1 MEAIGLLVTLEARAG
16 KEADAEAFLKSA
28 QPLALDEKGT
38 LKWYAIK
45 LGPGKFG
52 IFDTFANEA
61 DRNAHLSGEHCEG
74 IGGAGQ
80 RIICGSSAGGKS
92 GGPCNHTL
100 KGLSASWTL
109 KERSLQMANTTKTA
123 IVTGASRGIGAGLVE
138 AFLKRGYNVVANSRN
153 ITKANPFAAAANVAL
168 VDGDIGDPGTAAR
181 IVDTAVSRF
190 GRIDVL
196 INNAGVFIPKP
207 FTEYT
212 TEDFNTL
219 VSTTLAGFLYVSQL
233 TVKQMLRQKSGS
245 IINVSTTLVD
255 QPIAGVGAA
264 VQIMLKGAL
273 NAVTRA
279 LAIEYAKEGIRV
291 NTIAPGVINTPMHKP
306 ETHDFLKG
314 SAPGRQDR

>member
-1 MEAIGLLVTLEARAG
+1 
-16 KEADAEAFLKSA
+16 
-28 QPLALDEKGT
+28 
-38 LKWYAIK
+38 
-45 LGPGKFG
+45 
-52 IFDTFANEA
+52 
-61 DRNAHLSGEHCEG
+61 
-74 IGGAGQ
+74 
-80 RIICGSSAGGKS
+80 
-92 GGPCNHTL
+92 
-100 KGLSASWTL
+100 
-109 KERSLQMANTTKTA
+109 MANTAKTA
-123 IVTGASRGIGAGLVE
+123 IVTGASQGIGAGLVE

-153 ITKANPFAAAANVAL
+153 ITKTNPFAAVENLAL
-168 VDGDIGDPGTAAR
+168 VDGDIGHPSTALA
-181 IVDTAVSRF
+181 IVDTALSRF

-233 TVKQMLRQKSGS
+233 TVKQMLQQKSGS

-291 NTIAPGVINTPMHKP
+291 NTIALGIIDTPMHKP

-314 SAPGRQDR
+314 LNPVDRIGEVKEVVDAALFLTDATFTSGEILHVDGGAHAGKW

>member
-1 MEAIGLLVTLEARAG
+1 M
-16 KEADAEAFLKSA
+16 
-28 QPLALDEKGT
+28 
-38 LKWYAIK
+38 
-45 LGPGKFG
+45 
-52 IFDTFANEA
+52 
-61 DRNAHLSGEHCEG
+61 
-74 IGGAGQ
+74 
-80 RIICGSSAGGKS
+80 
-92 GGPCNHTL
+92 
-100 KGLSASWTL
+100 AST
-109 KERSLQMANTTKTA
+109 AKTA
-123 IVTGASRGIGAGLVE
+123 IITGASRGIGAGLVE
-138 AFLKRGYNVVANSRN
+138 AFLKRGYCVVANSRN
-153 ITKANPFAAAANVAL
+153 ITKANPFATAANLAL
-168 VDGDIGDPGTAAR
+168 VDGDIGDPSTAAT

-212 TEDFNTL
+212 TDFNTL

-245 IINVSTTLVD
+245 IVNISTTLVD

-314 SAPGRQDR
+314 LHPVGRIGEVKEVVDAALFLTDATFTSGEILHVDGGAHAGKW